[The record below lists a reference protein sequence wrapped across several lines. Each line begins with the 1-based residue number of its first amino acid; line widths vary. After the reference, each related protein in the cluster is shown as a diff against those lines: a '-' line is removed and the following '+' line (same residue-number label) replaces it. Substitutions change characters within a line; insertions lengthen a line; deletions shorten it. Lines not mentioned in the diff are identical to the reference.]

1 MWKKLLVALAL
12 LASVGGALFA
22 TYYRPPNEPWRP
34 SDLVRSTV
42 YLTVDL
48 PQGLTAKER
57 ARGIGCTGSG
67 SGVLIDTDLILTA
80 KHVAEP
86 EAGPDC
92 EYPELGYELVYRA
105 FFASESDQ
113 RLSSY
118 GCWLKPAT
126 SAVDHD
132 IAILQIDNLPDCVD
146 SFSGKVM
153 PIPLEVADSD
163 AVQMGDQ
170 VYAFGFPARASVEND
185 GRQSDELTAI
195 WGSGVVAAVQ
205 YTTTP
210 RDQFI
215 TTLAGAGGAS
225 GGAVLDGVGH
235 VVGVLVGMNYL
246 NEPGPEEC
254 SAMPTG
260 PNNVPPSQLD
270 LNGDGRWQ
278 TWEWCPVAGSSWT
291 YVTPVSWIFSKL
303 YCIRREAL
311 LPPTAAKQFDC
322 TEK

>member
-1 MWKKLLVALAL
+1 MWKKLFVALAL
-12 LASVGGALFA
+12 TAAVGGALFA
-22 TYYRPPNEPWRP
+22 AYYRPPNEPWRP

-42 YLTVDL
+42 YLEIDL
-48 PQGLTAKER
+48 PQGLTAKEA
-57 ARGIGCTGSG
+57 ARGSGCTGSG
-67 SGVLIDTDLILTA
+67 SGVLIDTDLILTV
-80 KHVAEP
+80 KHIAEP
-86 EAGPDC
+86 EAGPNC

-105 FFASESDQ
+105 FFASEPDQ
-113 RLSSY
+113 RLNTY
-118 GCWLKPAT
+118 GCRVKPVA
-126 SAVDHD
+126 SAFEHD

-153 PIPLEVADSD
+153 PVPLEIADSD

-170 VYAFGFPARASVEND
+170 IYSFGLPDRASIEID
-185 GRQSDELTAI
+185 GRQSDEYTSV

-215 TTLAGAGGAS
+215 TTLAAAPGAS

-235 VVGVLVGMNYL
+235 VIGVITKINYL
-246 NEPGPEEC
+246 NSPNPRYCE
-254 SAMPTG
+254 AMPT
-260 PNNVPPSQLD
+260 NKKFVPPANLD

-278 TWEWCPVAGSSWT
+278 IWEWCPVAGSSWT
-291 YVTPVSWIFSKL
+291 YATPVAWIFSEL

-311 LPPTAAKQFDC
+311 LPPTAANKYDC
-322 TEK
+322 TE

>member
-1 MWKKLLVALAL
+1 MWKKLLVAMAL
-12 LASVGGALFA
+12 TAAVGGALFA
-22 TYYRPPNEPWRP
+22 AYYRPPNEPWRP

-48 PQGLTAKER
+48 PQGLTAKEE
-57 ARGIGCTGSG
+57 ARGIGCKGSG

-86 EAGPDC
+86 EAGPNC
-92 EYPELGYELVYRA
+92 EYPALGYELVYRA
-105 FFASESDQ
+105 FFASEPDQ

-126 SAVDHD
+126 SAFDHD

-146 SFSGKVM
+146 SFAGKVM
-153 PIPLEVADSD
+153 PIPLRIADSD
-163 AVQMGDQ
+163 AVQMGDP
-170 VYAFGFPARASVEND
+170 VYALGFPTRASVESD
-185 GRQSDELTAI
+185 GRKPDDYTAI
-195 WGSGVVAAVQ
+195 WGSGVIAAVQ

-215 TTLAGAGGAS
+215 TTLAGARGAS
-225 GGAVLDGVGH
+225 GGAVLDGVGQ
-235 VVGVLVGMNYL
+235 VIGVITGGNYL
-246 NEPGPEEC
+246 KPDQNECP
-254 SAMPTG
+254 AMPTG
-260 PNNVPPSQLD
+260 RKFGPPENLD
-270 LNGDGRWQ
+270 LNGDGLWQ
-278 TWEWCPVAGSSWT
+278 TWEWCPVSGSSWT
-291 YVTPVSWIFSKL
+291 YVKPISWIFSKI

-322 TEK
+322 AE

>member
-12 LASVGGALFA
+12 TAAVGGALFA
-22 TYYRPPNEPWRP
+22 AYYRPPNEPWRP

-42 YLTVDL
+42 YLEVGL
-48 PQGLTAKER
+48 PQGLTAKEA
-57 ARGIGCTGSG
+57 ARGSGCRVNG

-80 KHVAEP
+80 KHIAEP
-86 EAGPDC
+86 EAGPNC
-92 EYPELGYELVYRA
+92 EYPELGYDLVYRA
-105 FFASESDQ
+105 FFASEPDQ
-113 RLSSY
+113 RLNTY
-118 GCWLKPAT
+118 GCWLKPIA
-126 SAVDHD
+126 AAFEHD

-153 PIPLEVADSD
+153 PIPLEIADSD

-170 VYAFGFPARASVEND
+170 IYAFGFPARASAKND
-185 GRQSDELTAI
+185 GRESNEYTAI

-235 VVGVLVGMNYL
+235 VVGVSVAVNYL
-246 NEPGPEEC
+246 NEPGPKYC
-254 SAMPTG
+254 TAMPTSKKFA
-260 PNNVPPSQLD
+260 PPANLD

-278 TWEWCPVAGSSWT
+278 TWEWCPVTGSSWT

-311 LPPTAAKQFDC
+311 LPPTAANKYDC
-322 TEK
+322 TE

>member
-1 MWKKLLVALAL
+1 MWKKVLVALAL
-12 LASVGGALFA
+12 TAAVGGALFA

-42 YLTVDL
+42 FLTVDL
-48 PQGLTAKER
+48 PQGLTAKEE

-86 EAGPDC
+86 EAGPNC
-92 EYPELGYELVYRA
+92 EYPALGYELVYRA
-105 FFASESDQ
+105 FFASEPDQ

-126 SAVDHD
+126 SAIDHD

-153 PIPLEVADSD
+153 PIPLEIADSD

-170 VYAFGFPARASVEND
+170 VYSFGFPGRTNIEID
-185 GRQSDELTAI
+185 GRGSDEEI
-195 WGSGVVAAVQ
+195 SVWGSGVVAAIH

-215 TTLAGAGGAS
+215 TSLAAAPGSS
-225 GGAVLDGVGH
+225 GGPALNSIGNVIGV
-235 VVGVLVGMNYL
+235 VTKINYL
-246 NEPGPEEC
+246 SEPNPRFCE
-254 SAMPTG
+254 AMPTG
-260 PNNVPPSQLD
+260 ANSRPPTNRD
-270 LNGDGRWQ
+270 LNGDGKWQ

-322 TEK
+322 AE

>member
-1 MWKKLLVALAL
+1 
-12 LASVGGALFA
+12 
-22 TYYRPPNEPWRP
+22 
-34 SDLVRSTV
+34 
-42 YLTVDL
+42 
-48 PQGLTAKER
+48 
-57 ARGIGCTGSG
+57 
-67 SGVLIDTDLILTA
+67 VLIDTDLILTA

-86 EAGPDC
+86 ESGPNC

-105 FFASESDQ
+105 FFASEPDQ

-126 SAVDHD
+126 SAFEHD

-146 SFSGKVM
+146 SFAGKVM
-153 PIPLEVADSD
+153 PTPLQIADSD

-185 GRQSDELTAI
+185 GRQSDEYTAI

-215 TTLAGAGGAS
+215 TTLASAGGAS
-225 GGAVLDGVGH
+225 GGAVLDSVGH
-235 VVGVLVGMNYL
+235 VIGVLVGMNYL
-246 NEPGPEEC
+246 NEPNPEDC

-260 PNNVPPSQLD
+260 PNNKPPANLD
-270 LNGDGRWQ
+270 LNSDGRWQ
-278 TWEWCPVAGSSWT
+278 TWEWCPVAGSSWS

-311 LPPTAAKQFDC
+311 LPPTAAKQFEC
-322 TEK
+322 LE